1 MQKFKST
8 APKILHITNWYPNP
22 WHAHEGIFIKNQLD
36 AFSEISDSAIV
47 NIQSRKSETFFTF
60 CHKKYNNNE
69 EGVFILS
76 STPWQR
82 LHEFFT
88 TILLIYVLFKKKAN
102 EFDLIHVHIAY
113 PLLVHYWILKYIIKK
128 PILISEHWSAYHYN
142 FYLEHDNKNL
152 NSIKSIFRNKLPLIT
167 VSKSLLNDITRFSGT
182 FQFNNSIIPNFIND
196 VFLESEILKN
206 LQTTPTFFTVNLWRD
221 IKNPFPMLK
230 AFALLSSSEYDFNL
244 IIGGY
249 GPLLEKMVD
258 YVKSSSLAHHT
269 QFLGKMDS
277 HQICESLKIS
287 DAYLFSSEYETF
299 SVACAQALCTGTPL
313 IGPMIDAISEY
324 ATPLDWKVVE
334 QNDVNNWYSALVS
347 FIENRFDYN
356 HENIANRART
366 RFNKN
371 QLKSQ
376 YLDIITKLIKN

>member
-36 AFSEISDSAIV
+36 AFSEISDSTIV
-47 NIQSRKSETFFTF
+47 NIQSRKSDTIFTF
-60 CHKKYNNNE
+60 HHKKYKKNE
-69 EGVFILS
+69 EGYFILS

-82 LHEFFT
+82 LHEIFT

-102 EFDLIHVHIAY
+102 KFNIIHIHIAY
-113 PLLVHYWILKYIIKK
+113 PLLVHYWILKLIIKK

-142 FYLEHDNKNL
+142 FYLDHDNKNL
-152 NSIKSIFRNKLPLIT
+152 NPIKSVFRNRLPLIT
-167 VSKSLLNDITRFSGT
+167 VSKSLLNDINRFSGT
-182 FQFNNSIIPNFIND
+182 YQVSSSIIPNFIDN
-196 VFLESEILKN
+196 VFFSSEILKN
-206 LQTTPTFFTVNLWRD
+206 LQTSPTFFTVNLWRD
-221 IKNPFPMLK
+221 IKNPFSMLK
-230 AFALLSSSEYDFNL
+230 AFALLSSSGYNFNL

-258 YVKSSSLAHHT
+258 YVNSTSLAHHT

-277 HQICESLKIS
+277 NQIYESLKIS

-334 QNDVNNWYSALVS
+334 QNDVNNWHSALVS
-347 FIENRFDYN
+347 FIENRFNYN
-356 HENIANRART
+356 HDDIATRARS

-371 QLKSQ
+371 KLKSQ
-376 YLDIITKLIKN
+376 YIDLVNKLIKN